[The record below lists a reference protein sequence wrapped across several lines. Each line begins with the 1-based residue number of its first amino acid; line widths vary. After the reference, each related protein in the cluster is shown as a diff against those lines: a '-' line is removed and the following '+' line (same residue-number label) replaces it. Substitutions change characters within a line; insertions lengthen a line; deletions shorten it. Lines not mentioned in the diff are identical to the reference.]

1 MYTACDDNT
10 GLQNQSTDL
19 SIHCIADFNN
29 NVKFVT
35 GLKTA
40 HTLLCGE
47 VLNQVSIQELVAT
60 AALSWHFRPKAFK

>member
-1 MYTACDDNT
+1 MYTACDDNA

-19 SIHCIADFNN
+19 SIHCVADFNN

-40 HTLLCGE
+40 HTLL
-47 VLNQVSIQELVAT
+47 V
-60 AALSWHFRPKAFK
+60 RY